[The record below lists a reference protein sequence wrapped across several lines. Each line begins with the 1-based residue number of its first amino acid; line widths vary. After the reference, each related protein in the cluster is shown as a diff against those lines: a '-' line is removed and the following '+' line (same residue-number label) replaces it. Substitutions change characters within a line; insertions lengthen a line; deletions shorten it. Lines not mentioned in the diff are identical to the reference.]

1 VSNSQNTLSGVKE
14 VPVENERRKVPDGIS
29 VFDLIMPWKA
39 EVIE

>member
-1 VSNSQNTLSGVKE
+1 LSNSQNTLGGGKE
-14 VPVENERRKVPDGIS
+14 VPVENERRKVPDGVS